1 MPQNFKD
8 NTLYE
13 MDNLVVL
20 RGMNSETVDLIA
32 TDPPFNI
39 KRNRSGTAG
48 HYVDN
53 WKWGDTGIL
62 PDQWKWNEVHPKW
75 LEEIKDNHTELYHA
89 IDAAKHCQGQ
99 DTAAFLCFLSV
110 RLIEMHRILKPTGS
124 LYLHC
129 DPTASHY
136 IKMCLDAIFGRKNF
150 RNEIVWRRS
159 IAHNDPKRYGNNSDR
174 LLYYSKGGKT
184 TWNGSA
190 IAIPKSPEEIDKT
203 YPLQDDRGRY
213 RTGDLTGPSHGY
225 SGGESSQPWSGYD
238 VRSKGRIWSAPLTGG
253 YAKWIEDNLIPNYRT
268 IKGVHDRLDILD
280 SVGLIHHPQKGRSG
294 WPGLKRYAKAD
305 TGNPVQSLFTDISGF
320 TNYNKGKE
328 WTGSPDQKPL
338 ALYERIIKASSNEGD
353 LVLDP
358 FCGCATTIIAADN
371 LKRRWIGIDRRVDAR
386 YHIITRLMGISKK
399 ERERMEKF
407 AIDKDWLERQTA
419 KYEIHYQTEPPIR
432 TDDETCQDN
441 APELS
446 HVYQHHLEPL
456 QSHAEMHQCLVD
468 RFGLKCWGCN
478 FVPPDKRYLHLDHIV
493 PKSDG
498 GTNDIDNRALLC
510 QPCNSKKSNTMSLTS
525 LRRENRKEGYIQPGE
540 AIDLQAALA
549 WTRALLVRTLRE
561 TPCQRT
567 LPLESER

>member
-1 MPQNFKD
+1 MTQNFPD
-8 NTLYE
+8 NALYE
-13 MDNLVVL
+13 MDNLEVL
-20 RGMNSETVDLIA
+20 RGMNSQTVDLIA

-48 HYVDN
+48 QYVDN

-89 IDAAKHCQGQ
+89 IDAAKHCQGE

-124 LYLHC
+124 IYLHC

-136 IKMCLDAIFGRKNF
+136 IKMCMDAIFGRKNF
-150 RNEIVWRRS
+150 KNEIVWRRS
-159 IAHNDPKRYGNNSDR
+159 TAHNDPKKYGNNSDR
-174 LLYYSKGGKT
+174 LLYYSGGGKI
-184 TWNGSA
+184 TWNGSTVA
-190 IAIPKSPEEIDKT
+190 VPKTPEEIDKA
-203 YPLQDDRGRY
+203 YSLQDERGKY

-238 VRSKGRIWSAPLTGG
+238 IRAKGRVWSAPLTGD
-253 YAKWIEDNLIPNYRT
+253 YAKWIEDNLIPNYRS

-294 WPGLKRYAKAD
+294 WPGLKRYAEAD
-305 TGNPVQSLFTDISGF
+305 SGNSVQSLFIDISGF
-320 TNYNKGKE
+320 TNYNKGNE

-386 YHIITRLMGISKK
+386 YHIITRLMGIDKK
-399 ERERMEKF
+399 ERERIEKH
-407 AIDKDWLERQTA
+407 ATDKDWLERQTE
-419 KYEIHYQTEPPIR
+419 KYEIHYQTDPPIR
-432 TDDETCQDN
+432 TDDETDQGN
-441 APELS
+441 APKLS

-456 QSHAEMHQCLVD
+456 HSHAEMHQFLVHQ
-468 RFGLKCWGCN
+468 FGLKCWGCS

-498 GTNDIDNRALLC
+498 GTNDIDNRSLLC

-525 LRRENRKEGYIQPGE
+525 LRRQNKKDGYIQPGE

-549 WTRALLVRTLRE
+549 WTRSLLVQTLRE
-561 TPCQRT
+561 TPYQPP
-567 LPLESER
+567 LPLESGG